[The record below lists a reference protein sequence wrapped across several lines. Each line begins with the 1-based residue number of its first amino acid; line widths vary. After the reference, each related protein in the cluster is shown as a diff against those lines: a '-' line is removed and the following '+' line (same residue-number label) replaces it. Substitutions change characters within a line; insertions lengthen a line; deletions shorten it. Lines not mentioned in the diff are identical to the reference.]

1 MILLAALLAGLPS
14 SAAAAPVLEL
24 GPGGRVH
31 AREDPFLTAP
41 GQPLAPV
48 PFLTAPGQALAPVP
62 APPIAGYVPRGKAP
76 APTVTGTL
84 GRLRRTGAITS
95 SAYQGDMASVRPAV
109 AAAKRLHGTRKAE
122 LTAVIDNLREIA
134 AAGGFTARG
143 CRRCS

>member
-1 MILLAALLAGLPS
+1 VPFLTAPGQRL
-14 SAAAAPVLEL
+14 APV
-24 GPGGRVH
+24 
-31 AREDPFLTAP
+31 PFLTAP

-48 PFLTAPGQALAPVP
+48 PFLTAPGQPLAPVP
-62 APPIAGYVPRGKAP
+62 APPIAGYV
-76 APTVTGTL
+76 TL

-95 SAYQGDMASVRPAV
+95 SAYQGDMASVRRAV